1 MTARTKYFV
10 GTAFLGVSIVMLIVE
25 ILGMTGVLP
34 KYIATRQLNLTAIIF
49 LVVAAGMRRSARA
62 EMAGQPPK
70 P

>member
-10 GTAFLGVSIVMLIVE
+10 GTAFLGVAIVILIVE

-49 LVVAAGMRRSARA
+49 LVIASGMRRRART
-62 EMAGQPPK
+62 EMGGQAPRL
-70 P
+70 